1 MNKEEEEEGVD
12 RAQTSKILNKV
23 KSVENINKNHESFLE
38 INTMQKKGLVYRN
51 CKTMNMSNKTQ
62 SDHRKIYSLNGIKH
76 EKTSPGQPIK

>member
-1 MNKEEEEEGVD
+1 MNKKEEEGVD

-38 INTMQKKGLVYRN
+38 IDTMQKKGLVYIN

-62 SDHRKIYSLNGIKH
+62 SDHRKIYSLNGKKH
-76 EKTSPGQPIK
+76 GKTSPGQPIK